1 MFWIKFDLTNGILV
15 NNKSEHDWFQLN
27 FRSMM
32 RLALFI
38 CSIHSTLNQAN
49 SL

>member
-1 MFWIKFDLTNGILV
+1 MEFYLKERKEMFWIKFDLTIGILV
-15 NNKSEHDWFQLN
+15 NNKSEHDW
-27 FRSMM
+27 
-32 RLALFI
+32 FI